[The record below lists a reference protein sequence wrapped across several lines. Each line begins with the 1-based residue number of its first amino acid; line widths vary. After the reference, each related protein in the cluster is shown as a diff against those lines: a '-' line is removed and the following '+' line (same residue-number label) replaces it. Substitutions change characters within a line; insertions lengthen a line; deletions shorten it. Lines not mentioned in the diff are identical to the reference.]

1 MRLRPEGA
9 PPPSQGA
16 EKSFMRGIPGYI
28 LLENLHEGKSTAT
41 LRAVREVDGR
51 PVLVKVLTSPEPSTR
66 ETAALWHE
74 RAVLRALE
82 VPGVVVVLALERQA
96 TAPAALVLEDPGGRS
111 LASILENR
119 RPSIDEVIHIGTTLA
134 RTLEAVHARGLIHK
148 DIGPHNILV
157 DEGTGAVHLMGFG
170 LSSRM
175 AREMPPAVSLEALDG
190 TIAYMSPE
198 QTGRMNRSIDR
209 RSDLYSLGAT
219 LYEALTGAPPFCG
232 DTSEIVHGHIARRPA
247 SPDQE
252 DDRVPRALSL
262 VVLRL
267 LEKNVEDRYQ
277 SAAGLAA
284 DLEACARALAIGSG
298 AEPFHLGRHDRPDT
312 LRIPDRLYG
321 RKAEESALAA
331 ALERSRNGA
340 TELAVV
346 SGWAGI
352 GKSALVH
359 ELEARVARTGGR
371 FVAGKFDQYNLS
383 APLSAVAQALRDL
396 VRKILGERSERLE
409 EHRARIMAALDPN
422 GDLVTGLV
430 PELSFVIGAQPPV
443 PPLGSA
449 EAQNRFF
456 LALSSFLAAF
466 TAPDQPLLLFL
477 DDMQW
482 ADVSSLKLLEAIFA
496 DDASSHLLVIA
507 AHRDN
512 EVDAAHPWRLTA
524 AAIKSAGAPVTEIA
538 LGPLAQSDVADL
550 VADALGA
557 PHDDA
562 LPLARVVFER
572 TQGNPFYTK
581 QLLRALHDEGLVK
594 FDVEEGA
601 WCFDLDA
608 VRARPA
614 APDVVDFMAARIA
627 GLPEDVREVLEL
639 GAAIGHAFDFY
650 TLATIHGKQR
660 AETATALWRAL
671 EQGLVVPEDSDE
683 HAAKIA
689 ATAQSAPEGLPLRY
703 RFLHDRVQQAAYSLL
718 GADRR
723 AALHLGIGR
732 LLGAQK
738 PPEGLADLTFD
749 VARHL
754 GLGAALVTDPAE
766 RVRAAAIQLT
776 AGRKA
781 RTAAA
786 YEAALGYFRTGTE
799 LLPED
804 AWENHYALAFALHRD
819 RAEAEVVTGNLAEV
833 ERICPEALHRART
846 PLDKVSILSVQAT
859 HAQLEGRY
867 ADTIHAQREGLELLG
882 WTLPDEEAALKARL
896 DVRMAEVD
904 ASVAARGVGAQLEV
918 PKMKD
923 PGQLAAMEL
932 AQGLF
937 YASYL
942 VGNKTLAYLALVE
955 MATAS
960 LAHGNSPLSPFAYI
974 GYGMVAGL
982 LGDHEHGQRIAH
994 MGIELV
1000 EHFDNP
1006 AIKCLANYLYA
1017 ADVHSWGR
1025 PLREVDPFYDRT
1037 YSYGLLSGDWL
1048 TVGYMIM
1055 NGNCDRLTRGDAL
1068 GDVLSRAQ
1076 AHLVFLERAK
1086 NHTAIE
1092 LLRAGVIQPIR
1103 ALRGETVSRDS
1114 FDGGGF
1120 SEAGH
1125 LAKYAGLDYH
1135 TAWLDYARIRHA
1147 FIMDDVARFASLWGG
1162 LDVIE
1167 SAVPTHANKVPETNF
1182 YVALM
1187 RARVAAGLAV
1197 AERAPHL
1204 AEIRRIEDKLERW
1217 AKVAPDNV
1225 RHKLLL
1231 VRAEA
1236 ARLDGRG
1243 FEAMDLYEA
1252 GIAAAHEAHYVNNE
1266 ALGCELYARFFL
1278 AQGRGEIAA
1287 LYLRKA
1293 KALYEAW
1300 GARAKVQA
1308 LFEEHHALLAGSGE
1322 AEQVEL
1328 EAPRPAPPR
1337 GTVIPA
1343 RPEPERPDAF
1353 DLMTVL
1359 RASHAIAGEVVL
1371 GRVLERV
1378 ARIVVESAGAT
1389 SACIVLAREGEL
1401 VLAARMCVDPDIVE
1415 VGSAAPIEDRSDL
1428 PASVITYVA
1437 RTREPVE
1444 ISGGVN
1450 DPRFSAD
1457 PYLLAQA
1464 PRSIFAVPLLHQG
1477 RLTGVLYLENDLS
1490 EAAFGRGRGELCEL
1504 IAAQGAIAVENA
1516 LLYAELEAMT
1526 SKLRA
1531 ANERLERDV
1540 RDRTEALALANDRL
1554 VEELAERA
1562 RTEAERAALQ
1572 EEIIRMQEAKLAELQ
1587 APLIPIANDVVV
1599 MPLIGAVDARRGA
1612 QVLEAALRG
1621 TTERGARALILD
1633 VTGMREIDAEAVRA
1647 LVDTVSA
1654 LRLLG
1659 AQAILTG
1666 VRADMAQKMIA
1677 LGIDLS
1683 HIPIRSTLASGID
1696 LARRPRAG
1704 AR

>member
-1 MRLRPEGA
+1 MRA
-9 PPPSQGA
+9 IS
-16 EKSFMRGIPGYI
+16 GYI
-28 LLENLHEGKSTAT
+28 LLEELHEGRSTTT
-41 LRAVREVDGR
+41 LRAVRESDER
-51 PVLVKVLTSPEPSTR
+51 PVLVKVLTSSEPSAR

-74 RAVLRALE
+74 RAILREIE
-82 VPGVVVVLALERQA
+82 VPGVVPVLALERQGT
-96 TAPAALVLEDPGGRS
+96 TAKALVFEDPGGRT
-111 LASILENR
+111 LAEILSKR

-148 DIGPHNILV
+148 DIGPHSILV
-157 DEGTGAVHLMGFG
+157 DEATGAVQLMGFG

-175 AREMPPAVSLEALDG
+175 AREAPRAVSLENLEG
-190 TIAYMSPE
+190 TLAYMSPE
-198 QTGRMNRSIDR
+198 QTGRMNRSVDR
-209 RSDLYSLGAT
+209 RTDLYSLGAT
-219 LYEALTGAPPFCG
+219 LYEALTGAPPFSG
-232 DTSEIVHGHIARRPA
+232 DPAEIVHGHIARRPA
-247 SPDQE
+247 SPDEE
-252 DDRVPRALSL
+252 DPRVPRALSR

-267 LEKNVEDRYQ
+267 LEKNAEDRYQ

-284 DLEACARALAIGSG
+284 DLEACARALAAGEE
-298 AEPFHLGRHDRPDT
+298 AEPFLLGRHDRPDT
-312 LRIPDRLYG
+312 LRIPEKLYG
-321 RKAEESALAA
+321 RKAEEGALAA
-331 ALERSRNGA
+331 ALERAQNGA
-340 TELAVV
+340 AALAVV

-371 FVAGKFDQYNLS
+371 FAAGKFDQYNRS

-396 VRKILGERSERLE
+396 VRQILGERSERLE
-409 EHRARIMAALDPN
+409 AHRDRIMAALGPN

-443 PPLGSA
+443 PPLGGA

-466 TAPDQPLLLFL
+466 TAPEQPLLLFL

-482 ADVSSLKLLEAIFA
+482 ADASSLKLLEAIFA
-496 DDASSHLLVIA
+496 DKASSHLLVVG

-512 EVDAAHPWRLTA
+512 EVDAAHPWPLTA
-524 AAIKSAGAPVTEIA
+524 AAIEGAGAPVTEIA

-557 PHDDA
+557 SHEDA
-562 LPLARVVFER
+562 LPLARVVFEQ
-572 TQGNPFYTK
+572 TQGNPFHTK
-581 QLLRALHDEGLVK
+581 QLLRALHDEGLVR
-594 FDVEEGA
+594 FDVEAGA
-601 WCFDLDA
+601 WRFDLDA

-627 GLPEDVREVLEL
+627 ALPEDVREVLEL
-639 GAAIGHAFDFY
+639 GAAIGHAFDFH
-650 TLATIHGKQR
+650 TLATLHGKQR
-660 AETATALWRAL
+660 AETASALWRAL
-671 EQGLVVPEDSDE
+671 EQGLIVPEDIDE
-683 HAAKIA
+683 LAVDTA
-689 ATAQSAPEGLPLRY
+689 ATAPGMPLRY
-703 RFLHDRVQQAAYSLL
+703 RFLHDRVQQAAYSLV

-723 AALHLGIGR
+723 ATLHLGIGR
-732 LLGAQK
+732 LLCADK
-738 PPEGLADLTFD
+738 RPEQLADLTFD

-754 GLGAALVTDPAE
+754 GLGAALITDPAE
-766 RVRAAAIQLT
+766 RVRAAAVQLA

-781 RTAAA
+781 RAAAA
-786 YEAALGYFRTGTE
+786 YEAALGHFRSGTE
-799 LLPED
+799 LLPEG
-804 AWENHYALAFALHRD
+804 AWDDHYALALALHRD
-819 RAEAEVVTGNLAEV
+819 RAEAEVVTGNLAEA
-833 ERICPEALHRART
+833 ERIYPEALARART
-846 PLDKVSILSVQAT
+846 ALDKVSILSVQAT
-859 HAQLEGRY
+859 HAQLDGRY
-867 ADTIHAQREGLELLG
+867 ADTIRAQREGLALLG
-882 WTLPDEEAALKARL
+882 WPLPDEEAILKALL
-896 DVRMAEVD
+896 DVKMAEID
-904 ASVAARGVGAQLEV
+904 AIVAARGVEAQLRA

-937 YASYL
+937 YAAYL
-942 VGNKTLAYLALVE
+942 GGDKTLAFLAVVE
-955 MATAS
+955 MVTAS
-960 LAHGNSPLSPFAYI
+960 LEQGNGPLSPFAYI

-982 LGDHEHGQRIAH
+982 LGDHERGQRIAR

-1000 EHFDNP
+1000 DQFDNP

-1037 YSYGLLSGDWL
+1037 YSYGLLSGDWI

-1103 ALRGETVSRDS
+1103 ALRGETVSPDS

-1125 LAKYAGLDYH
+1125 LARYAGLDYH
-1135 TAWLDYARIRHA
+1135 AAWLDYARIRHA
-1147 FIMDDVARFASLWGG
+1147 FIMGDVARFASLWGQ

-1187 RARVAAGLAV
+1187 RARVAGGLSV
-1197 AERAPHL
+1197 AEREPHL
-1204 AEIRRIEDKLERW
+1204 AEIRRIEGKLARW

-1225 RHKLLL
+1225 QHKLLL
-1231 VRAEA
+1231 VRAELL
-1236 ARLDGRG
+1236 RLEGRG

-1252 GIAAAHEAHYVNNE
+1252 GIAAAHEARYVNNE
-1266 ALGCELYARFFL
+1266 AVGCELYARFWM
-1278 AQGRGEIAA
+1278 AQGRSEIAA

-1293 KALYEAW
+1293 RAHYEAW
-1300 GARAKVQA
+1300 GARAKAQA
-1308 LFEEHHALLAGSGE
+1308 LFEEHHELLAVSGE
-1322 AEQVEL
+1322 EAES
-1328 EAPRPAPPR
+1328 EAPRPPPPR
-1337 GTVIPA
+1337 ATVLPA
-1343 RPEPERPDAF
+1343 RPEPEGPDAF

-1359 RASHAIAGEVVL
+1359 RASQAIAGEVVL

-1389 SACIVLAREGEL
+1389 SAAIILAREGEL
-1401 VLAARMCVDPDIVE
+1401 VLAARMCVDPDVVE
-1415 VGSAAPIEDRSDL
+1415 AGSAAPIEDRADL
-1428 PASVITYVA
+1428 PTSVITYVA
-1437 RTREPVE
+1437 RTREIVE
-1444 ISGGVN
+1444 ISG
-1450 DPRFSAD
+1450 DAEDARFSAD
-1457 PYLLAQA
+1457 PYLIRQS

-1477 RLTGVLYLENDLS
+1477 RLTGVLYLENRLT

-1504 IAAQGAIAVENA
+1504 LAAQAAIAVENA
-1516 LLYAELEAMT
+1516 LLYADLEAMT
-1526 SKLRA
+1526 SKLRV

-1540 RDRTEALALANDRL
+1540 QDRTEALALANDRL

-1562 RTEAERAALQ
+1562 RTEAARASLQ
-1572 EEIIRMQEAKLAELQ
+1572 EEIIRMQEAKLAEMA
-1587 APLIPIANDVVV
+1587 APLIPIASDVAV

-1612 QVLEAALRG
+1612 QVLETALRG
-1621 TTERGARALILD
+1621 ATERGARALILD

-1654 LRLLG
+1654 LRLVG